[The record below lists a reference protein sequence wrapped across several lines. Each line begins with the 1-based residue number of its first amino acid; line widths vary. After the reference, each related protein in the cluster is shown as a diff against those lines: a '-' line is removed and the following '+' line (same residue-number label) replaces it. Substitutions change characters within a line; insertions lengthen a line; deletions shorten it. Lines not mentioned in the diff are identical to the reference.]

1 MFSLSCLFNINKENK
16 TSNFYIFKVGKIA
29 LFYIKFKF
37 DNI

>member
-1 MFSLSCLFNINKENK
+1 MFSLSCLFNINKENE
-16 TSNFYIFKVGKIA
+16 TSNFYIFQVAKIA